1 MNQSQGSLFS
11 KLLVPLIIVVIVV
24 YLIAS
29 AWAGNSSS
37 LTPITS

>member
-29 AWAGNSSS
+29 AWAA
-37 LTPITS
+37 T